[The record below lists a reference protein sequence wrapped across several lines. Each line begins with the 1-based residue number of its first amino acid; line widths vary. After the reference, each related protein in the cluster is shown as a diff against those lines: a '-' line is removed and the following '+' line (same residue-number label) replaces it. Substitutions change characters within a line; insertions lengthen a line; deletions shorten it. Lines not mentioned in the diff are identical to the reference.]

1 MGSDVENHF
10 EIGKP
15 MDALI
20 ISETHPLIAQ
30 TSIKNLS
37 NTIVYSSDISMFE
50 GTLVDGN
57 WIIKSGC
64 HSSKLIDEQFNA
76 TMKKLMVR

>member
-1 MGSDVENHF
+1 
-10 EIGKP
+10 
-15 MDALI
+15 MDALV

-37 NTIVYSSDISMFE
+37 NTIVFSTDTSMFV

-57 WIIKSGC
+57 WIIKDGF
-64 HSSKLIDEQFNA
+64 HTSKLIDEQFNA
-76 TMKKLMVR
+76 TMKKLKVR